1 MLKMH
6 HNFLYDFKTFLYDF
20 KTSSDKLYEY
30 NDKNHNVFINII

>member
-6 HNFLYDFKTFLYDF
+6 HNFLYGFKTFLYDF

-30 NDKNHNVFINII
+30 NDKKIIMYLLA